1 MIVLIMG
8 VSGSGKTTIGRLLAD
23 RLRWEFADAD
33 SFHSLSNRNKM
44 RAGTPLSEQD
54 RRPWLDALREAID
67 RWIREGRNVV
77 LACSALTASAR
88 HILISGNPS
97 VKLVYLKAPVGLIQ
111 ARLARRPHH
120 FMPQELLASQFD
132 TLEEPADALTIDAG
146 WPPDTIVAHVIASLN
161 LPIFPDPPHL

>member
-8 VSGSGKTTIGRLLAD
+8 VSGSGKTTIGQQLAD
-23 RLRWEFADAD
+23 TLRWEFVDAD
-33 SFHSLSNRNKM
+33 SFHSPSNRKKM
-44 RAGTPLSEQD
+44 SAGTPLSEQD

-67 RWIREGRNVV
+67 RWIGEGRNVV

-88 HILISGNPS
+88 RILISDNRS
-97 VKLVYLKAPVGLIQ
+97 VKLVYLKGAFELIQ

-120 FMPQELLASQFD
+120 FMPQGLLESQFD

-146 WPPDTIVAHVIASLN
+146 WPPDAITAHIITSLDRAIR
-161 LPIFPDPPHL
+161 LARSHL

>member
-8 VSGSGKTTIGRLLAD
+8 VSGSGKTTIGQRLAD
-23 RLRWEFADAD
+23 TLRWEFVDAD
-33 SFHSLSNRNKM
+33 SFHSPSNRQKM
-44 RAGTPLSEQD
+44 SAGTPLSQQD

-88 HILISGNPS
+88 RLLISDRRS
-97 VKLVYLKAPVGLIQ
+97 VKLVYLKGPFDLIQ
-111 ARLARRPHH
+111 ARLAQRSQH

-132 TLEEPADALTIDAG
+132 TLEEPTDALTIDAG
-146 WPPDTIVAHVIASLN
+146 WPPKAITTHVISSLGLTT
-161 LPIFPDPPHL
+161 LPKPPHL